1 MFLVLVYSCL
11 SVSSLLWKL
20 HRETSPRWAEVER
33 ERERER
39 ERGLHNLELFQSK
52 GGDIVILKSI
62 IRPIETVAIRVL
74 KSTDAFEEVE
84 REELGSNY

>member
-1 MFLVLVYSCL
+1 MSLCL
-11 SVSSLLWKL
+11 LSSVETPPRNKPSLG
-20 HRETSPRWAEVER
+20 RGRER